1 VGNVF
6 RAMKKHEAEEPA
18 EPQAPQAEPAKAK
31 TAEAPPKLDMQQAM
45 DRLRT
50 GRPVQNGYSES
61 LVAHHDRGGQI
72 TEEYRAL
79 RTNLLAQ
86 FRNERFC
93 MLLTSAEAGEGKT
106 VTCLN
111 LAMILAERPDRRTIV
126 VDCDLRRARV
136 SSLLPI
142 QKEPGLT
149 ELLKGTVMLK
159 DATQGTAY
167 PNLSIIAAGKARQEE
182 VGELLGKAELEEVIA
197 QLRRQYDF
205 VLLDTPPI
213 NVASDAG
220 SVGRAAGDAILVV
233 RMNKTRRESV
243 DKAIRLLHAAN
254 VRPVGIVLTHQM
266 YYIPNYLYR
275 YS

>member
-1 VGNVF
+1 MGNVF